1 MGYSL
6 SWLAVRGKPP
16 QVVRD
21 ELQFRPTGEREE
33 FPESDLSA
41 VEMPNGW
48 YLIVSQRSE
57 LVASDAAITRLSS
70 SGGEVV
76 TCFVEEHVM
85 FSRAS
90 RWKDG
95 SKTWSVFHNA
105 QDRCDHLD
113 AQGDPPSEFSSIVA
127 DLSAKQHDADA
138 NKRRVDFIF
147 DIPVAL
153 AHALVGYRYDRD
165 IPGLSG
171 PVFEVLS
178 GTVPDNPPPPKRT
191 PFLKRLF
198 GS

>member
-16 QVVRD
+16 QAVRD
-21 ELQFRPTGEREE
+21 DLRFRPTGEREE

-48 YLIVSQRSE
+48 YLVVAQRSE

-70 SGGEVV
+70 LGGEVV

-85 FSRAS
+85 FSSAS

-105 QDRCDHLD
+105 QDRRDHLD
-113 AQGDPPSEFSSIVA
+113 VQGDLPSEFSSIVA
-127 DLSAKQHDADA
+127 ELKAKQHLADV

-147 DIPVAL
+147 EVPVAL

-165 IPGLSG
+165 VPGLSG
-171 PVFEVLS
+171 AVFEILS
-178 GTVPDNPPPPKRT
+178 GKVPDAPLPPKRT

-198 GS
+198 GL

>member
-16 QVVRD
+16 QAVRD
-21 ELQFRPTGEREE
+21 ELQFRATGEREE

-48 YLIVSQRSE
+48 YLVVSQRSE
-57 LVASDAAITRLSS
+57 LVASVAVITRLSS

-85 FSRAS
+85 FSGAT

-95 SKTWSVFHNA
+95 SKTWSVSHNS
-105 QDRCDHLD
+105 QNRRDHLD
-113 AQGDPPSEFSSIVA
+113 AQGDLPPGFSSIVA
-127 DLSAKQHDADA
+127 DLKAKQHEADA
-138 NKRRVDFIF
+138 SKRRVDFIF
-147 DIPVAL
+147 DVPVAL

-165 IPGLSG
+165 VPGLSG
-171 PVFEVLS
+171 AVFEVLS
-178 GTVPDNPPPPKRT
+178 STVPDAPPPPKRT